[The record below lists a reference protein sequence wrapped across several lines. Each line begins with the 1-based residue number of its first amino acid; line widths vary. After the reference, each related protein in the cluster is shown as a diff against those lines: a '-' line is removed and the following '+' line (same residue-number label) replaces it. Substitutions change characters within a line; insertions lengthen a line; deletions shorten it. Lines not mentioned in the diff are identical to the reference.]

1 VAVNPSSTWQFS
13 KYPGRVGLLMKINKN
28 QSPFFP
34 IALKDRLSLREK
46 CVIQALIQRLILRI
60 VPKLEG
66 GPGTQDTCDV

>member
-1 VAVNPSSTWQFS
+1 
-13 KYPGRVGLLMKINKN
+13 MKINKN